1 MGAPVVA
8 GMGVGALTALA
19 TGKDP
24 FMGAAVGGASGGMFG
39 GAEGFGSGFGF
50 DTMGF
55 DAGTNLIGN
64 TATTSFPSAGT
75 SLGQGGMNTAAGRGL
90 LGSTP
95 SFAAVGAP
103 QIGSVVTPENTPNL
117 LMDSAYNAP
126 VIPTDTYT
134 GDLSMMENSD
144 LGLDVSGMN
153 SIGANTPV
161 GLDSA
166 NPLPR
171 TGGGYDPTISP
182 EQLNYRPDFTPI
194 AGTNEGGGGY
204 EYDFLDTFKI
214 SDYTPSNEFMGQTA
228 FSMGMNALTP
238 EQRQQIATQQA
249 RLARG
254 QMPDLELEQGY
265 GGQFIS
271 RA

>member
-1 MGAPVVA
+1 MVAPVFV

-19 TGKDP
+19 MGKDP
-24 FMGAAVGGASGGMFG
+24 LMGAAVGGASGGMFG
-39 GAEGFGSGFGF
+39 GAGGFGSGFTTGA
-50 DTMGF
+50 TAATSGTA
-55 DAGTNLIGN
+55 AG
-64 TATTSFPSAGT
+64 ATTLGT
-75 SLGQGGMNTAAGRGL
+75 STGTALGQGGMNTAAGQGL
-90 LGSTP
+90 LGATP
-95 SFAAVGAP
+95 SFASVGAP

-126 VIPTDTYT
+126 VTPTDGYT
-134 GDLSMMENSD
+134 GDLSMMTADNLGSTQTI
-144 LGLDVSGMN
+144 GLD
-153 SIGANTPV
+153 
-161 GLDSA
+161 
-166 NPLPR
+166 NPDLY
-171 TGGGYDPTISP
+171 TGGGYDPTMSA

-214 SDYTPSNEFMGQTA
+214 SDYTPSNEFMNQTA
-228 FSMGMNALTP
+228 MGMGINALTP
-238 EQRQQIATQQA
+238 EQRQQMQVQQA